1 MNALRNMALSLYKII
16 VWIVRLPDRVWNKLF
31 NSVIHWYFKD
41 INGCLYRPRALKGLQ
56 YISIGRDTSLSR
68 GVILTAWD
76 EYAGYHYKPSIR
88 IGNHCHIG
96 EHSHI
101 TACHS
106 ITIGDNLLTGRY
118 VYISDNAHGE
128 AVASQLHIPPVLRP
142 LYVKGPVVI
151 GNNVWIGESARIL
164 SGVTIGDGAII
175 GANAVVTRDVPDGAV
190 VGGIPARV
198 IKMME

>member
-1 MNALRNMALSLYKII
+1 MRNDLYKAIG
-16 VWIVRLPDRVWNKLF
+16 WISSLPDRTWSKLF
-31 NSVIHWYFKD
+31 NSVIHWCFKD
-41 INGCLYRPRALKGLQ
+41 IKGYLYCPHQLKGLQ
-56 YISIGRDTSLSR
+56 YISIGYDTGFGR
-68 GVILTAWD
+68 GAILTAWD
-76 EYAGYHYKPSIR
+76 EFAGCRHTPVIR
-88 IGNHCHIG
+88 IGNHYSIG

-128 AVASQLHIPPVLRP
+128 AVASQLAIPPSQRP

-175 GANAVVTRDVPDGAV
+175 GANAVVTHDVPSGAV
-190 VGGIPARV
+190 VGGVPAKV
-198 IKMME
+198 IKLMT

>member
-1 MNALRNMALSLYKII
+1 MISSLYRII
-16 VWIVRLPDRVWNKLF
+16 VRILSLPDRVWTKFF
-31 NSVIHWYFKD
+31 NSVIHWCFKD
-41 INGCLYRPRALKGLQ
+41 INGYLYHPHQLKGLQ
-56 YISIGRDTSLSR
+56 YISIGYNTGFGR

-76 EYAGYHYKPSIR
+76 EFAGFHYQPSIH

-128 AVASQLHIPPVLRP
+128 AVASQLDIPPTLRP
-142 LYVKGPVVI
+142 LHVKGPVVI
-151 GNNVWIGESARIL
+151 GNNVWIGEGVRIL

-175 GANAVVTRDVPDGAV
+175 GANAVVTHDVPSGAV
-190 VGGIPARV
+190 VGGVPARV
-198 IKMME
+198 IKMMK

>member
-1 MNALRNMALSLYKII
+1 MNVLRNMILSLYKII
-16 VWIVRLPDRVWNKLF
+16 AWIVRLPDRVWNKLF

-41 INGCLYRPRALKGLQ
+41 IKGYLYHPRALKGLR
-56 YISIGRDTSLSR
+56 YISIGYNTAFGR
-68 GVILTAWD
+68 GAILTAWD
-76 EYAGYHYKPSIR
+76 KFAGCHYKPYIH

-128 AVASQLHIPPVLRP
+128 AIASQLDIPPSLRP
-142 LYVKGPVVI
+142 LHVKGPVVI

-175 GANAVVTRDVPDGAV
+175 GANAVVTHDVPKGAV
-190 VGGIPARV
+190 VGGVPARV
-198 IKMME
+198 IKIMK

>member
-1 MNALRNMALSLYKII
+1 MNVLRSMILSLFRTIA
-16 VWIVRLPDRVWNKLF
+16 WILRLPDRVWNKLF

-41 INGCLYRPRALKGLQ
+41 INGYLYRPHQLNGLR
-56 YISIGRDTSLSR
+56 YIRIGHDTGFGR
-68 GVILTAWD
+68 GAILTAWD
-76 EYAGYHYKPSIR
+76 EFAGCHYKPSIH

-128 AVASQLHIPPVLRP
+128 AVASQLDIPPALRP
-142 LYVKGPVVI
+142 LHVKGPVVI

-175 GANAVVTRDVPDGAV
+175 GANAVVTHDVPSRAV
-190 VGGIPARV
+190 VGGVPAKV
-198 IKMME
+198 IKIMK